1 MPVILPPTD
10 LTPPAFIAA
19 APAFAAPVLGSDVAI
34 TLPDFAAAA
43 PSFPAIAVAASGA
56 ATRNESLFIRIDA
69 PLREVVVIPA
79 PLA

>member
-1 MPVILPPTD
+1 MSPHTHSISRRHL
-10 LTPPAFIAA
+10 AA
-19 APAFAAPVLGSDVAI
+19 GAAWTV
-34 TLPDFAAAA
+34 
-43 PSFPAIAVAASGA
+43 PAIAVAASGA